1 MKTRDTK
8 LGDPLGW
15 VRSWIFLRGE
25 QVVVAAGAWLA
36 VLVVLVVVS
45 GGVWTLWVQRDTAR
59 LAHQDKLTQT
69 AELLAKA
76 IEPLV
81 ERDQLTNVQSLVSE
95 TATRVSLESASVTL
109 AEGPVIADK
118 SDAKASNARLPRTWG
133 RAAKD
138 IVRFTRDDDGVLT
151 VRSVCEVVGRGDL
164 VVEISAKDQYSLFAQ
179 KDALVGIGVVSAAAL
194 GGGLL
199 VYRLLRAR
207 LRALGAIQESLRYA
221 SQFEQGELPTTGLR
235 LADDLGDEARAWNRL
250 LSERDHL
257 KQRDKLERAAERLK
271 SHGSGAGEYGA
282 AFDAVWL
289 GMVVLDEQCK
299 IRAMNG
305 AAAAMLSVQK
315 QEAHGKLL
323 STVVPFQEVT
333 AAAAMVVNGQQRQRA
348 NFEVSL
354 DSGAASEKTIL
365 RVTLRPMRREDGC
378 AAILV
383 LEDVTQQ
390 RVANDSRN
398 AFVASATHELRTPLT
413 SMRLHL
419 EQLVDEGEKD
429 PLVKAR
435 CMNVL
440 TGETRRLERIVGD
453 MLSVAE
459 MDAGTFS
466 LRPDDVDASELFK
479 ELEQDYQATAAD
491 KEITLKFEAPPKWP
505 SVRADR
511 DKLGMAVHNL
521 VGNALKYTPVGG
533 RVTVRAS
540 DNHGG
545 LMVEVTDNGIGIAPE
560 EQELVFEKF
569 YRSKDKRI
577 SSITGSG
584 IGLSLAREVIRLHGG
599 DITLESQLNKGSTF
613 VLTLPASTAVAGS
626 SRMAA

>member
-1 MKTRDTK
+1 M
-8 LGDPLGW
+8 
-15 VRSWIFLRGE
+15 
-25 QVVVAAGAWLA
+25 VAAGAWLA
-36 VLVVLVVVS
+36 VLVVLIVVS
-45 GGVWTLWVQRDTAR
+45 GGVWTLWVQRETAR
-59 LAHQDKLTQT
+59 VARQESLVQT

-76 IEPLV
+76 IEPLA
-81 ERDQLTNVQSLVSE
+81 ESDQITNVQSLVSE
-95 TATRVSLESASVTL
+95 TATRANLESVSVRL

-118 SDAKASNARLPRTWG
+118 VAANASNEKLPKSWG
-133 RAAKD
+133 RVAKD
-138 IVRFTRDDDGVLT
+138 FVPFSKDDNGMMVAH
-151 VRSVCEVVGRGDL
+151 SVCEVVGRGDII
-164 VVEISAKDQYSLFAQ
+164 VEMSVKDKYSLFSQ
-179 KDALVGIGVVSAAAL
+179 KDAIAGVGVVSAAAL
-194 GGGLL
+194 CGGLL

-221 SQFEQGELPTTGLR
+221 AQFEQGELPTTGLR

-271 SHGSGAGEYGA
+271 SHGAASGEYGA

-289 GMVVLDEQCK
+289 GMIVLDEQSK

-315 QEAHGKLL
+315 QDAAGKQLNA
-323 STVVPFQEVT
+323 VVPFQDVN
-333 AAAAMVVNGQQRQRA
+333 AAAAMIISGQQRQRA
-348 NFEVSL
+348 SFEVSL
-354 DSGAASEKTIL
+354 DSGEANEKTIL

-383 LEDVTQQ
+383 IEDVTQQ

-429 PLVKAR
+429 PLIKAR

-453 MLSVAE
+453 MLSLSE

-466 LRPDDVDASELFK
+466 LRPDDVDPQEMFK
-479 ELEQDYQATAAD
+479 ELEQDYQITAAD
-491 KEITLKFEAPPKWP
+491 KEITLVFEAPPKWP
-505 SVRADR
+505 SLRADR
-511 DKLGMAVHNL
+511 DKVGMALHNL
-521 VGNALKYTPVGG
+521 VSNALKYTPVGG

-540 DNHGG
+540 DSQGG
-545 LMVEVTDNGIGIAPE
+545 LMVEVSDNGIGITPE

-599 DITLESQLNKGSTF
+599 DITLESVLNKGSTF
-613 VLTLPASTAVAGS
+613 ILTVPGAAASAGS
-626 SRMAA
+626 ARMAA